1 MKTLNTLA
9 ILTFLLPLGACAGSS
24 PPGPLPTAPAP
35 AAPAPLEQAAP
46 AVEAASPEPTSAPP
60 TPSGTQTPRRE
71 ICKDSGA
78 YQSPPI
84 TQTKAELL
92 EDGFVFVEGP
102 VWSDQ
107 LNALLFSEMDFN
119 ADGSSGPPSKIHL
132 LTPDGKLF
140 TYLEQSG
147 SNGLAI
153 DERGLFAA
161 THDKQAVSL
170 FDLTT
175 KARSLVAE
183 AVDGKKFNSP
193 NDLTISSTGHIYFTD
208 PDYQLGRR
216 PKETGVTG
224 VYWVKPDGTVTLV
237 DGKLDKP
244 NGISLSP
251 DERTLYVASA
261 DSSVWAY
268 GIDAGKPANRRR
280 FAEVNGPDGM
290 AVDCA
295 GNLYVTSHGPGKLEV
310 FEPGGKKLATVD
322 VAPKTTNAAFG
333 GPDRKT
339 LYITAGTGVYSI
351 QTAVPGYPY

>member
-1 MKTLNTLA
+1 MKTLKAFAFSTC
-9 ILTFLLPLGACAGSS
+9 LLPLGACAGSS
-24 PPGPLPTAPAP
+24 PAGPPPAQPMPATPAP
-35 AAPAPLEQAAP
+35 VETAAPVAEAPP
-46 AVEAASPEPTSAPP
+46 SASVPEPPMP
-60 TPSGTQTPRRE
+60 TGVQTPRRE
-71 ICKDSGA
+71 ICKASGP
-78 YQSPPI
+78 YPSSPV
-84 TQTKAELL
+84 TQTRAELL
-92 EDGFVFVEGP
+92 HDGFVFVEGP

-119 ADGSSGPPSKIHL
+119 ADGSNGPPSKVHL
-132 LTPDGKLF
+132 LTLDRQLF

-153 DERGLFAA
+153 DEGGLLAA
-161 THDKQAVSL
+161 THDKQAVSR

-183 AVDGKKFNSP
+183 AVGGKKFNSP
-193 NDLTISSTGHIYFTD
+193 NDLTVSSTGHIYFTD

-224 VYWVKPDGTVTLV
+224 VYWVKPDGSVTVV
-237 DGKLDKP
+237 DDKLDKP

-261 DSSVWAY
+261 DGSVWAY
-268 GIDAGKPANRRR
+268 GIDTDKPKNRRK
-280 FAEVNGPDGM
+280 FAEVDGPDGM

-310 FEPGGKKLATVD
+310 FAPSGKKLATID

-333 GPDRKT
+333 GPERKT
-339 LYITAGTGVYSI
+339 LYITAGTGVYAV

>member
-1 MKTLNTLA
+1 MDQ
-9 ILTFLLPLGACAGSS
+9 
-24 PPGPLPTAPAP
+24 PP
-35 AAPAPLEQAAP
+35 
-46 AVEAASPEPTSAPP
+46 S
-60 TPSGTQTPRRE
+60 PSGVQTPRSG
-71 ICKDSGA
+71 ICAGGP
-78 YQSPPI
+78 YENPPV
-84 TQTKAELL
+84 TQTKAELVK
-92 EDGFVFVEGP
+92 DGFVFVEGP

-119 ADGSSGPPSKIHL
+119 ADGSNGPPSKIHL

-147 SNGLAI
+147 SNGIAI
-153 DERGLFAA
+153 DERGLLAA
-161 THDKQAVSL
+161 THDNQAVSR

-175 KARSLVAE
+175 KARSVV
-183 AVDGKKFNSP
+183 VDSVLGKKFNSP
-193 NDLTISSTGHIYFTD
+193 NDLTISSTGHLYFTD
-208 PDYQLGRR
+208 PDYQLGKRA
-216 PKETGVTG
+216 KETKITG
-224 VYWVKPDGTVTLV
+224 VYWMKPDGSVALV

-261 DSSVWAY
+261 DGSVWAY
-268 GIDAGKPANRRR
+268 AIEAGKPGKRRR
-280 FAEVNGPDGM
+280 FAAVNGPDGM

-295 GNLYVTSHGPGKLEV
+295 GNLYVTSHGPGKIEV
-310 FEPGGKKLATVD
+310 FEPGGKRIATIE